1 MADCLSS
8 DHFSMSYIT
17 DAAATMDTMTPVK
30 NVPLVCDG
38 SIFRY
43 VIMRANADIITKG
56 IIPLN
61 VACFS
66 ILVFMAIDYAFLSKT
81 TRCSMCGVLGKKL

>member
-1 MADCLSS
+1 MADCLSN

-17 DAAATMDTMTPVK
+17 DAAATMDIMMPAK
-30 NVPLVCDG
+30 NVPLACDG
-38 SIFRY
+38 SIFWY
-43 VIMRANADIITKG
+43 VIMRANVDIITKG

-61 VACFS
+61 VACFN
-66 ILVFMAIDYAFLSKT
+66 ILVFMAIDYAFLSKI

>member
-1 MADCLSS
+1 MNEFNSYQPLINKQGKIVNIMMIKCMADCLSS

-38 SIFRY
+38 SIFD
-43 VIMRANADIITKG
+43 MS
-56 IIPLN
+56 L
-61 VACFS
+61 
-66 ILVFMAIDYAFLSKT
+66 
-81 TRCSMCGVLGKKL
+81 

>member
-1 MADCLSS
+1 
-8 DHFSMSYIT
+8 
-17 DAAATMDTMTPVK
+17 
-30 NVPLVCDG
+30 
-38 SIFRY
+38 
-43 VIMRANADIITKG
+43 MRANADIITKG

-61 VACFS
+61 VACFN

>member
-1 MADCLSS
+1 MIKCMADYLSN

-38 SIFRY
+38 SIF
-43 VIMRANADIITKG
+43 
-56 IIPLN
+56 
-61 VACFS
+61 
-66 ILVFMAIDYAFLSKT
+66 
-81 TRCSMCGVLGKKL
+81 